1 MPNGRV
7 PTGNRVWTGLM
18 LGSALLGLVGCRAF
32 DPTASQSANRIPP
45 PPTGSY
51 AIPNGTARNT
61 TEPYYAR
68 PTESSSENA
77 ATGTPASGTTSRSG
91 SWYSTESGTPST
103 AAPSS
108 AATSPIQ
115 DSAVQPASFRSA
127 TAPTLGNRAVDL
139 SQLLPVETTAP
150 PGVALGDGTI
160 SPESARSPET
170 SRGEVTAEAAGTP
183 NPVDQLLSEPQRL
196 RENTATPLPTEAGAI
211 GSGVKP
217 TVPSTPLPSSVPGR
231 VSAGSTTL
239 PTPLTP
245 ADLTSSGSTSWRPR
259 FGR

>member
-1 MPNGRV
+1 M
-7 PTGNRVWTGLM
+7 PTGSRIWASLM

-32 DPTASQSANRIPP
+32 DPTAAQSANRIPP

-77 ATGTPASGTTSRSG
+77 ATATPANGTTSRSG
-91 SWYSTESGTPST
+91 SWYSTGSETGST
-103 AAPSS
+103 GAPTS
-108 AATSPIQ
+108 AAASPIQ

-160 SPESARSPET
+160 SPESSRSEIA
-170 SRGEVTAEAAGTP
+170 AEAAATP
-183 NPVDQLLSEPQRL
+183 SPVDELLAEPQRL

-259 FGR
+259 FGG

>member
-1 MPNGRV
+1 M
-7 PTGNRVWTGLM
+7 PTGSRIWTGLV

-32 DPTASQSANRIPP
+32 DPAATQAANRIPP

-61 TEPYYAR
+61 AEPYYAR

-77 ATGTPASGTTSRSG
+77 ATSAPANGTTSRSG
-91 SWYSTESGTPST
+91 SWYSTGSGTGST
-103 AAPSS
+103 AAPTS

-127 TAPTLGNRAVDL
+127 TAPNLGNRAVDL
-139 SQLLPVETTAP
+139 SQLLPVETTVP
-150 PGVALGDGTI
+150 PGVELGDGTL
-160 SPESARSPET
+160 SPENMISPET
-170 SRGEVTAEAAGTP
+170 SRSEVAAEAAETRRS
-183 NPVDQLLSEPQRL
+183 VDELLTEPQRL
-196 RENTATPLPTEAGAI
+196 RENMATPLPTEAGAI

-259 FGR
+259 FGG